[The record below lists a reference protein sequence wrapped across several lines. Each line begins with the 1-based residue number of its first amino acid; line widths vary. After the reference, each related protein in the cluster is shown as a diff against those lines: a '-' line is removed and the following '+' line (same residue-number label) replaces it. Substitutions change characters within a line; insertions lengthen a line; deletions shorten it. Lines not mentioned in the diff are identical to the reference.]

1 MFATREP
8 CAQSTMGSGTDMGSA
23 GLPRQMINAAYW
35 GMGKNNDGVTATG
48 AVSFRG
54 RDNAASMQVS

>member
-1 MFATREP
+1 
-8 CAQSTMGSGTDMGSA
+8 MGSGTDMGSA

-54 RDNAASMQVS
+54 RDSTASMQVS